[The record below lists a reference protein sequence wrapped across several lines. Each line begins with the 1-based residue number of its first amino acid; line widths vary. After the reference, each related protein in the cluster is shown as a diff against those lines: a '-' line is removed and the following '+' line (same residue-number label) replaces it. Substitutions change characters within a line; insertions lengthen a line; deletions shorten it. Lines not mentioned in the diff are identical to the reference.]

1 METCAIRS
9 DMELKRIERE
19 ILYSEKVVQNSEEN
33 EV

>member
-1 METCAIRS
+1 METCTIRS
-9 DMELKRIERE
+9 DMELKRTERE